1 MLLNFKD
8 GQKLKACFFGCKY
21 MVWRAMIL
29 WDLRRKFDICP
40 RLVGHLHYQES
51 HHIAGNFNPKWVD
64 VMYFNIRK
72 NIPTNG
78 GTNTI
83 QLSKDSA
90 LLSRN
95 RRTSMWWV
103 LSVEVWIPQWLPSGA
118 LSPRSPRFST
128 GHVVTP
134 WLQNWWRRFMWMK
147 HVSKDS
153 MQWLVEVHTTYFDV
167 LWLCLYKV

>member
-1 MLLNFKD
+1 
-8 GQKLKACFFGCKY
+8 
-21 MVWRAMIL
+21 MVRNWKCAFLVTNTWCEEPWYCEIWEENLTFAPGWWGISIIKKVIISLEIL
-29 WDLRRKFDICP
+29 TRN
-40 RLVGHLHYQES
+40 ES
-51 HHIAGNFNPKWVD
+51 MWCISTLEKIFQQ
-64 VMYFNIRK
+64 M
-72 NIPTNG
+72 G